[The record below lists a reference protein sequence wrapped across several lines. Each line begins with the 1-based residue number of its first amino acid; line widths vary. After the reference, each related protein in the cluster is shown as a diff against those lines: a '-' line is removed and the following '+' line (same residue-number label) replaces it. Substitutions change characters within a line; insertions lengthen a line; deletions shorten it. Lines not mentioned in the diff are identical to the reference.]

1 MSLAATQS
9 RSRAQYILSDF
20 QMLALLPP
28 SGTQLAPNATRKTNV
43 IAHTLTYDLSA
54 WYMVVY
60 STLLS
65 LQLIFAAHA

>member
-43 IAHTLTYDLSA
+43 IVHTLTYDLITWS
-54 WYMVVY
+54 MVVH

-65 LQLIFAAHA
+65 LQFIFVAYA